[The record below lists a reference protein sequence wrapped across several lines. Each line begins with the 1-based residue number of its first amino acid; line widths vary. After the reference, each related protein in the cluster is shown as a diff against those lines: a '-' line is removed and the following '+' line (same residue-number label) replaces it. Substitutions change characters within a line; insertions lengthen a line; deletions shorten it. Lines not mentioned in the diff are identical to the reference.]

1 MRYCECDAH
10 TPRHGARRL
19 RVVYYTTLLFC
30 LTINKKYDIIKG
42 DIYIIIYIIY
52 NNYNKREDAHALPFK
67 TLLVDSHFHITH
79 YVRECEECSSNT

>member
-1 MRYCECDAH
+1 M
-10 TPRHGARRL
+10 
-19 RVVYYTTLLFC
+19 VYYTTLLFC

-79 YVRECEECSSNT
+79 YVRECEECSSNI

>member
-1 MRYCECDAH
+1 M
-10 TPRHGARRL
+10 
-19 RVVYYTTLLFC
+19 VYYTTLFFY

-79 YVRECEECSSNT
+79 YVRECEECSSNNT

>member
-1 MRYCECDAH
+1 M
-10 TPRHGARRL
+10 
-19 RVVYYTTLLFC
+19 VYYTTLLFC

-52 NNYNKREDAHALPFK
+52 NNYTKREDAHALPFK

-79 YVRECEECSSNT
+79 YVRECEECSSNNT

>member
-1 MRYCECDAH
+1 M
-10 TPRHGARRL
+10 
-19 RVVYYTTLLFC
+19 VYYTTLLFC

-52 NNYNKREDAHALPFK
+52 NNYTKREDAHALPFK

-79 YVRECEECSSNT
+79 YVRECEECSSNI

>member
-1 MRYCECDAH
+1 M
-10 TPRHGARRL
+10 
-19 RVVYYTTLLFC
+19 VYYTTLLFC

-52 NNYNKREDAHALPFK
+52 NNYTKREDAHALPFK

-79 YVRECEECSSNT
+79 YVRECEECSSEHLTKL